1 MLIPWPSIQTQQTQ
15 EWNKRWKHN
24 SDKQLSV
31 RSFVTS
37 SIYIITTQKGICS
50 IHYTNPRKQW
60 SCIPVATW
68 TVPIKFKHIWLRAI
82 PITNKLGIKQLSS
95 LLTNYNRFHKLNF
108 CHTNGMV
115 QTGYLPVDEC
125 SAPNEIPP
133 FTWSSILHSS
143 TIPMHVICDA
153 HTTASLRPVLV
164 TVIILSIILYQLR
177 QVRMQNIV
185 LKRSEMHVVSGHV
198 PSKTRDSWVYL
209 KLAQEHSTLDRQAYA
224 KLNTGNK

>member
-1 MLIPWPSIQTQQTQ
+1 
-15 EWNKRWKHN
+15 
-24 SDKQLSV
+24 
-31 RSFVTS
+31 
-37 SIYIITTQKGICS
+37 
-50 IHYTNPRKQW
+50 
-60 SCIPVATW
+60 
-68 TVPIKFKHIWLRAI
+68 
-82 PITNKLGIKQLSS
+82 
-95 LLTNYNRFHKLNF
+95 
-108 CHTNGMV
+108 
-115 QTGYLPVDEC
+115 
-125 SAPNEIPP
+125 
-133 FTWSSILHSS
+133 
-143 TIPMHVICDA
+143 MHVICDA